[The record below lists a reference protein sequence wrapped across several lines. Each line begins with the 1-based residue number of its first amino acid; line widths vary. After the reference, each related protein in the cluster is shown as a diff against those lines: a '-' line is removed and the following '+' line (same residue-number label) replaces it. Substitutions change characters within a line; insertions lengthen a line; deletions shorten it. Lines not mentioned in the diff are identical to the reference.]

1 MASQAS
7 GRCGHR
13 KAHWDTHP
21 KCLSCCGC
29 SSDAPCAVSQLWSED
44 TWAAASRRRRHASR
58 GKRQRSPS
66 SERDFDGFSSS
77 DARSP
82 SSRRSVS
89 ASSGSECENAVG
101 TDPSVSS
108 IQAPLAL
115 LNPDQVLTSRERA
128 SRSPTRRST
137 SGFRSRKASST
148 RTAPE
153 VAGGSKS
160 SIPVEDR
167 TRDRP
172 GGSVHSPSGSV
183 RSRSPPAP
191 SADSVPGET
200 APVTAVSD
208 RPGTRPGRETSVDRS
223 GDRPGMSRPG
233 DRPGKSRQGD
243 RPGTS
248 RPGSTRDRPG
258 DRPGTDRPGD
268 RPGSRHDRS
277 RSDWPGLGHDRSVF
291 DRSGTGRDSPSRVDP
306 LSGDSPAFRADRSRR
321 VREIEEM
328 FGPSPRWSD
337 RESDWEYR
345 ARGSHPY
352 DFVSGC
358 DRAPW
363 DMGYREL
370 LRTRDPFPWDAH
382 GPRSFPFW
390 GRDRDR
396 DFDDRRDY
404 PSRDSSFPS
413 QRASATTSR
422 REPTPPPEDRTP
434 HPGVRSDR
442 TPASATPPAEDVLSI
457 RAPGDDPLFHEH
469 VDEVSTQGDEDDPS
483 TQGDEDPVPT
493 SFSLSGAYQTVLDVL
508 PEDICPPPPPPP
520 PRSSGS
526 VAESIIWGLH
536 PEQQPQRAPL
546 TSLPLS
552 PLVKEAAEKFDELQ
566 SASPSMQWSLPPK
579 AVRSVMANT
588 AYRPPCPDSSSGLDL
603 SSVAQL
609 DADAQRAK
617 VSKLGPSA
625 SVPLSLSTL
634 ESWEQRERQ
643 SMGLA
648 SQIDFFAAT
657 VAKLASSPKEES
669 PERLHQV
676 LLFLGRSAKNL
687 AATSTANMVEM
698 LRLRRS
704 ALLSSSHFLL
714 ENSRNRLLTASIRSP
729 DLFGGLVSEV
739 VSADKDDQLHASVAV
754 KSPKPPKTAFKRP
767 AQSAPPS
774 KPSQAKKK
782 RPPQSKAPASGP
794 PRSLEHRS
802 PLQSLHGKGRGKGF
816 GQAPKGSPSPRPP
829 PRPQP

>member
-1 MASQAS
+1 MD
-7 GRCGHR
+7 R
-13 KAHWDTHP
+13 
-21 KCLSCCGC
+21 
-29 SSDAPCAVSQLWSED
+29 SDRP
-44 TWAAASRRRRHASR
+44 
-58 GKRQRSPS
+58 
-66 SERDFDGFSSS
+66 
-77 DARSP
+77 
-82 SSRRSVS
+82 
-89 ASSGSECENAVG
+89 
-101 TDPSVSS
+101 VSS
-108 IQAPLAL
+108 
-115 LNPDQVLTSRERA
+115 
-128 SRSPTRRST
+128 
-137 SGFRSRKASST
+137 
-148 RTAPE
+148 
-153 VAGGSKS
+153 
-160 SIPVEDR
+160 
-167 TRDRP
+167 RDRP
-172 GGSVHSPSGSV
+172 GL
-183 RSRSPPAP
+183 
-191 SADSVPGET
+191 
-200 APVTAVSD
+200 
-208 RPGTRPGRETSVDRS
+208 
-223 GDRPGMSRPG
+223 SRPG

-243 RPGTS
+243 RPGMS

-258 DRPGTDRPGD
+258 TDRPGNDRPGDRPGNDRPGDRPGNDRPGDRPGNDRPGTDRPGSD

-277 RSDWPGLGHDRSVF
+277 RSDWPGLSHERSNF
-291 DRSGTGRDSPSRVDP
+291 DRSGTGRDSPSRVDS

-321 VREIEEM
+321 AREIEEM

-345 ARGSHPY
+345 ARGSNPY
-352 DFVSGC
+352 DLLVSGYN
-358 DRAPW
+358 RAPW
-363 DMGYREL
+363 DMGYPDL
-370 LRTRDPFPWDAH
+370 LRSRDPYLWDAH

-396 DFDDRRDY
+396 DLDDRRDC

-413 QRASATTSR
+413 NRASATTSR
-422 REPTPPPEDRTP
+422 REPTPPPENRTP

-442 TPASATPPAEDVLSI
+442 VPASAPPPSEDVLSI
-457 RAPGDDPLFHEH
+457 RAPGDDPLCNEH
-469 VDEVSTQGDEDDPS
+469 RDDVSTQGDEEDPS

-493 SFSLSGAYQTVLDVL
+493 SFSLSGAYKTVLDVL
-508 PEDICPPPPPPP
+508 PEDICPPPPLPP

-546 TSLPLS
+546 SSLPLS

-579 AVRSVMANT
+579 AVRSVMATT
-588 AYRPPCPDSSSGLDL
+588 AYRPPCPDTSSGLDL

-625 SVPLSLSTL
+625 SVPLPLSTL

-657 VAKLASSPKEES
+657 VAKLASSPNEES
-669 PERLHQV
+669 PDRLHQV

-782 RPPQSKAPASGP
+782 RPPPSKAPASGP

-802 PLQSLHGKGRGKGF
+802 PLQSLQGKGRGKGF